1 MFRVRHWN
9 RAWRNPRPVF
19 APWAGVFCKGPPAR
33 REGRDSGMRALPPK
47 VDTRDMQLA
56 PPGEQVARHPL
67 ANGGPTVYPQDAAAK
82 GVIPMKVTVEE
93 CSEVEQT
100 EVTVRCKRMDAQTA
114 RLIELLR
121 LADARL
127 TGEKDGETC
136 ILDGA
141 EVLYIDTVDRG
152 TFLYTA
158 GGVYETRL
166 RLYELEGQLA
176 GWDFVRVSKSVI
188 VNFGQVKSLRPDFG
202 GRLRLTMSNGEVV
215 VANRQYVPAI
225 KAKLGL

>member
-1 MFRVRHWN
+1 
-9 RAWRNPRPVF
+9 
-19 APWAGVFCKGPPAR
+19 
-33 REGRDSGMRALPPK
+33 
-47 VDTRDMQLA
+47 
-56 PPGEQVARHPL
+56 
-67 ANGGPTVYPQDAAAK
+67 
-82 GVIPMKVTVEE
+82 MKVTVEE

-176 GWDFVRVSKSVI
+176 CRDFLRVSKSVI
-188 VNFGQVKSLRPDFG
+188 VNFAQIRSLRPDFG

-215 VANRQYVPAI
+215 VANRQYVPDI
-225 KAKLGL
+225 KKKLGL

>member
-1 MFRVRHWN
+1 
-9 RAWRNPRPVF
+9 
-19 APWAGVFCKGPPAR
+19 
-33 REGRDSGMRALPPK
+33 
-47 VDTRDMQLA
+47 
-56 PPGEQVARHPL
+56 
-67 ANGGPTVYPQDAAAK
+67 
-82 GVIPMKVTVEE
+82 MKVTVEE
-93 CSEVEQT
+93 RPEVEQT

-121 LADARL
+121 LGDARL
-127 TGEKDGETC
+127 TWEKDGETC

>member
-1 MFRVRHWN
+1 
-9 RAWRNPRPVF
+9 
-19 APWAGVFCKGPPAR
+19 
-33 REGRDSGMRALPPK
+33 
-47 VDTRDMQLA
+47 
-56 PPGEQVARHPL
+56 
-67 ANGGPTVYPQDAAAK
+67 
-82 GVIPMKVTVEE
+82 MKVTVEE
-93 CSEVEQT
+93 RPGLDQPEVI
-100 EVTVRCKRMDAQTA
+100 VRCPRLDEKTA

-121 LADARL
+121 LSDARL

-166 RLYELEGQLA
+166 WLEELEGQLA

-215 VANRQYVPAI
+215 VANRQYVPDI
-225 KAKLGL
+225 KKKLGL

>member
-1 MFRVRHWN
+1 
-9 RAWRNPRPVF
+9 
-19 APWAGVFCKGPPAR
+19 
-33 REGRDSGMRALPPK
+33 
-47 VDTRDMQLA
+47 
-56 PPGEQVARHPL
+56 
-67 ANGGPTVYPQDAAAK
+67 
-82 GVIPMKVTVEE
+82 MKVTVEE
-93 CSEVEQT
+93 RPGLDQPEVI
-100 EVTVRCKRMDAQTA
+100 VRCPRLDEKTA

-121 LADARL
+121 LSDARL

-158 GGVYETRL
+158 EGVYQTRL
-166 RLYELEGQLA
+166 RLYELEEQLA
-176 GWDFVRVSKSVI
+176 GRDFVRVGKSAI
-188 VNFGQVKSLRPDFG
+188 VNFAQVRSLRPDFG
-202 GRLRLTMSNGEVV
+202 GRLRLTLSNGEVV

>member
-1 MFRVRHWN
+1 MFHVKRPDRVRN
-9 RAWRNPRPVF
+9 F
-19 APWAGVFCKGPPAR
+19 SAPGF
-33 REGRDSGMRALPPK
+33 L
-47 VDTRDMQLA
+47 QLA
-56 PPGEQVARHPL
+56 RPYAQVVSAPL
-67 ANGGPTVYPQDAAAK
+67 AKGGPIVYAQDAAANRASRKAVLSALWGEELVPAMK
-82 GVIPMKVTVEE
+82 GDVRPMKVTVEE
-93 CSEVEQT
+93 CPGLEQT
-100 EVTVRCKRMDAQTA
+100 EVSVRCKRMDAQTA

-166 RLYELEGQLA
+166 RLYELEEQLA
-176 GWDFVRVSKSVI
+176 GWDFIRVSKSVI